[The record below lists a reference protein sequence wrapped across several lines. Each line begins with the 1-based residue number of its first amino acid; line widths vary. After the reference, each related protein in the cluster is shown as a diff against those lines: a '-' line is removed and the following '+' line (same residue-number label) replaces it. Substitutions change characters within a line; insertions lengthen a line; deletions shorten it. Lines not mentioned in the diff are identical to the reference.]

1 MEYVSKSITNFDSG
15 KNQVG
20 NEAVFIHN
28 ILLAFKEAFGNRIVI
43 TEENDNYT
51 TNYENITTGNANY
64 YATFNIDNKI
74 TIKMIP
80 RVSSGA
86 SRISMFHFLISTLGE
101 SSVSSSTYGI
111 NFTTNYSLLFSDITN
126 RNINLKI
133 FEEKNILFIQ
143 ILSSSSITTS
153 SNKKSLILCVLK
165 DNDENIF
172 ALSSIRLNSDPQFS
186 DFFLD
191 SNNYMNL
198 QTGELFTLPSLLKYS
213 YEQGSTTLDIIPN
226 KKAFLGNSANIYTNF
241 TNLLD
246 CSNIAANQFFTL
258 NEQQYC
264 SLNNYTLLKINNGFN
279 KVQTLTET
287 SQQPTPE
294 EP

>member
-51 TNYENITTGNANY
+51 TNYENITTGNINY

-74 TIKMIP
+74 TIKMVP
-80 RVSSGA
+80 
-86 SRISMFHFLISTLGE
+86 RISTGTSGITMFYFLISTLGE
-101 SSVSSSTYGI
+101 SSASSTYGI
-111 NFTTNYSLLFSDITN
+111 NFTNSSLLFNAITN

-153 SNKKSLILCVLK
+153 SNKKSLILCILK

-172 ALSSIRLNSDPQFS
+172 ALSSIRPLNSNPQFS

-213 YEQGSTTLDIIPN
+213 YEQGSTILDIIPN
-226 KKAFLGNSANIYTNF
+226 KKAFLGNSVNIYANF

-287 SQQPTPE
+287 SQQSEPE
-294 EP
+294 EEP

>member
-28 ILLAFKEAFGNRIVI
+28 ILLAFKEAFGNRVVI

-51 TNYENITTGNANY
+51 TNYENITTGNGDY

-80 RVSSGA
+80 RVSSGT
-86 SRISMFHFLISTLGE
+86 SGITMFYFLISTLGE
-101 SSVSSSTYGI
+101 SSASSIYGISFTNSSS
-111 NFTTNYSLLFSDITN
+111 LFSAITN

-133 FEEKNILFIQ
+133 FEEKNILFM

-172 ALSSIRLNSDPQFS
+172 ALSSIRLNSNPQFS

-226 KKAFLGNSANIYTNF
+226 KKAFLGNNINIYANF

-264 SLNNYTLLKINNGFN
+264 SLNNHTLLKINNGFN

-294 EP
+294 ES

>member
-51 TNYENITTGNANY
+51 TNYENIITGNGDY

-74 TIKMIP
+74 TIKMVP
-80 RVSSGA
+80 RASSGT
-86 SRISMFHFLISTLGE
+86 SRISTFYFLISTLGE
-101 SSVSSSTYGI
+101 SSTSSTYGL
-111 NFTTNYSLLFSDITN
+111 NFANSSPLFSDITN

-172 ALSSIRLNSDPQFS
+172 ALSSIRPLNSDPQFS

-226 KKAFLGNSANIYTNF
+226 KKAFLGNSVNIYANF

-287 SQQPTPE
+287 SQQSEPE
-294 EP
+294 EEP

>member
-28 ILLAFKEAFGNRIVI
+28 ILLAFKEAFGNRVVI

-74 TIKMIP
+74 TIKMVP
-80 RVSSGA
+80 RSSSGA
-86 SRISMFHFLISTLGE
+86 SRISIFYFLISTLGE
-101 SSVSSSTYGI
+101 SSPSSTHGIYFTNSSS
-111 NFTTNYSLLFSDITN
+111 LFSDVAN

-143 ILSSSSITTS
+143 ILCSTTS

-172 ALSSIRLNSDPQFS
+172 ALSSIRLNSNPQFS

-226 KKAFLGNSANIYTNF
+226 KKAFLGNSVNIYTNF

>member
-1 MEYVSKSITNFDSG
+1 MEYVSKSITNFNSE

-51 TNYENITTGNANY
+51 TNYENITTGNGDY

-74 TIKMIP
+74 TIKMVP
-80 RVSSGA
+80 RPSSGV
-86 SRISMFHFLISTLGE
+86 SRISTFYFLISTLGE
-101 SSVSSSTYGI
+101 SSTSSSYGLNI
-111 NFTTNYSLLFSDITN
+111 ANSSPLFSDITN

-172 ALSSIRLNSDPQFS
+172 ALSSIRLNSSNPQFS

-226 KKAFLGNSANIYTNF
+226 KKAFLGNNINIYANF

>member
-28 ILLAFKEAFGNRIVI
+28 ILLAFKEAFGNRVVI

-80 RVSSGA
+80 RTSSSTSG
-86 SRISMFHFLISTLGE
+86 RIAVFYFLISTLGE
-101 SSVSSSTYGI
+101 SSPSSTHGIYFTNSSS
-111 NFTTNYSLLFSDITN
+111 LFSDVAN

-143 ILSSSSITTS
+143 ILCSTTS

-172 ALSSIRLNSDPQFS
+172 ALSSIRLNSNPQFS

-226 KKAFLGNSANIYTNF
+226 KKAFLGNSVNIYTNF

>member
-1 MEYVSKSITNFDSG
+1 MEYVSKSITNFDSE
-15 KNQVG
+15 KNQLG

-51 TNYENITTGNANY
+51 TNYENIITGNGDY

-80 RVSSGA
+80 RTSSGT
-86 SRISMFHFLISTLGE
+86 RISMFHFLISTLGE

-111 NFTTNYSLLFSDITN
+111 NFTNYSLLFSDITN

-153 SNKKSLILCVLK
+153 SYKKSLILCVLK

>member
-51 TNYENITTGNANY
+51 TNYENIITGNGDY

-80 RVSSGA
+80 RTSSGT
-86 SRISMFHFLISTLGE
+86 RISMFHFLISTLGE

-111 NFTTNYSLLFSDITN
+111 NFTNYSLFFSDITN

-153 SNKKSLILCVLK
+153 SYKKSLILCVLK

>member
-28 ILLAFKEAFGNRIVI
+28 ILLAFKEAFGNRVVI

-51 TNYENITTGNANY
+51 TNYENITTGNGDY

-74 TIKMIP
+74 TIKMVP
-80 RVSSGA
+80 RSSSGA
-86 SRISMFHFLISTLGE
+86 SRISIFYFLISTLGE
-101 SSVSSSTYGI
+101 SSPSSTYGI
-111 NFTTNYSLLFSDITN
+111 NFANSSPLFSDVAN

-143 ILSSSSITTS
+143 ILSSSSITS
-153 SNKKSLILCVLK
+153 SNNKKSLILCVLK

-172 ALSSIRLNSDPQFS
+172 ALSSIRLNSSNPQFS

-191 SNNYMNL
+191 SSNNYMNL

-226 KKAFLGNSANIYTNF
+226 KKAFLENSGNIYANF

>member
-28 ILLAFKEAFGNRIVI
+28 ILLAFKEAFGNRVVI

-51 TNYENITTGNANY
+51 TNYENITTGNGDY

-80 RVSSGA
+80 RSPSGA
-86 SRISMFHFLISTLGE
+86 SRISIFYFLISTLGE
-101 SSVSSSTYGI
+101 SSPSPTHGIYFTNSSS
-111 NFTTNYSLLFSDITN
+111 LFSDVAN

-143 ILSSSSITTS
+143 ILPSTTA

-172 ALSSIRLNSDPQFS
+172 ALSSIRLNSNSQFS

-226 KKAFLGNSANIYTNF
+226 KKAFLVNDSNIYANF